1 MKLTTLA
8 TALAVTVAFA
18 QSAHAREHSD
28 RRDISH
34 RYDVHQ
40 ETGRHWVAYSYAA
53 TRAAYYNSAWRYRNA
68 AAAAFAWSTQSAHRG
83 GYGGRPRA
91 WCGWQMRQLVGGDP
105 GPQFNLAR
113 SWTRWGQPGPA
124 GIGAVVVWPHHV
136 GKIVG
141 REGGMWII
149 QSGNDGNR
157 MRTRPLSIGDAIAI
171 RWG

>member
-18 QSAHAREHSD
+18 QSAHAREHSH
-28 RRDISH
+28 RHGTSH
-34 RYDVHQ
+34 RYGVHQ

-91 WCGWQMRQLVGGDP
+91 WCGWKMRQLVGSDP

-157 MRTRPLSIGDAIAI
+157 MRTRPLSIGGAIAI

>member
-18 QSAHAREHSD
+18 QSAHAREHSH

-34 RYDVHQ
+34 RYDVHH

-68 AAAAFAWSTQSAHRG
+68 AAAVFAWSTQSAYRG

-91 WCGWQMRQLVGGDP
+91 WCGWQMRQLVGIDP

-113 SWTRWGQPGPA
+113 NWTRWGTPRA
-124 GIGAVVVWPHHV
+124 GRHRRRGRMAASRRQDRRPRWRHV
-136 GKIVG
+136 
-141 REGGMWII
+141 
-149 QSGNDGNR
+149 DH
-157 MRTRPLSIGDAIAI
+157 SI
-171 RWG
+171 RQ

>member
-8 TALAVTVAFA
+8 TALSVTVAFA
-18 QSAHAREHSD
+18 QSAHAREHSH

-34 RYDVHQ
+34 RYDVHHA
-40 ETGRHWVAYSYAA
+40 TGRHWVAYSYAA
-53 TRAAYYNSAWRYRNA
+53 TRAAYYNSARRYRNA
-68 AAAAFAWSTQSAHRG
+68 AAAVFAWSTQSAYRG

-91 WCGWQMRQLVGGDP
+91 WCGWQMRQLVGIDP

-113 SWTRWGQPGPA
+113 NWTRWGHPGPA

-141 REGGMWII
+141 RQDGMWVI
-149 QSGNDGNR
+149 QFGNDDNR
-157 MRTRPLSIGDAIAI
+157 LRTRPLSIGGAIAI